1 MSVQTEVASIIRN
14 AGYDAFMFDYDFNV
28 GAAVEKDGRRHAVR
42 GPDPVSEREA
52 SRRFWS
58 RPASVIASEMIDALE
73 QGEPA
78 VSSPDREWE

>member
-14 AGYDAFMFDYDFNV
+14 AGYDVIMLDYDFNV

-42 GPDPVSEREA
+42 GPDPVGERES

-58 RPASVIASEMIDALE
+58 RPANVIASEMIDALE
-73 QGEPA
+73 QWEPTIPTRVDDA
-78 VSSPDREWE
+78 